1 MTLSSRNRLSTYL
14 HTHFPSF
21 LHTYKHQDEDD
32 DDDDDDEEEDDDE
45 DVRTDSSNS
54 LALAI
59 LHKVGVSI
67 SSHVA

>member
-1 MTLSSRNRLSTYL
+1 MILSSCNRLSSYL

-21 LHTYKHQDEDD
+21 LHTYKYQDEDD
-32 DDDDDDEEEDDDE
+32 DDDDDDEEDDDE